1 MKEHSLIMSSP
12 LIPALLDGR
21 KTQTRRVVAW
31 SNSLVDNTISKWWR
45 EHWTGFNFRQ
55 ARVHFRY
62 PKPLGY
68 HLHVPYSPYR
78 KTIYFPVYPRIQ
90 PGDLIWVK
98 ETHFQTIDN
107 EGHDKPDISYHEE
120 ENNLYP
126 GHWRKVS
133 ARFMPRRA
141 ARIILRVV
149 GVRAKRLQDISDEDV
164 EAEGAYGPVGAHEWD
179 CRLLGC
185 HFNPDSACDCG
196 SHFPQEVF
204 ARLWD
209 NLNAKRGHPWAANDW
224 VWVYD
229 LKQEDV

>member
-1 MKEHSLIMSSP
+1 MSSP

-31 SNSLVDNTISKWWR
+31 SNSLVDDTISKWWR
-45 EHWTGFNFRQ
+45 EHWAGFNFRQ

-62 PKPLGY
+62 PEPLGY

-90 PGDLIWVK
+90 PGDLIWIK
-98 ETHFQTIDN
+98 ETWGIPVGMTEYQPIYKADYDSKKIPLADG
-107 EGHDKPDISYHEE
+107 EK
-120 ENNLYP
+120 
-126 GHWRKVS
+126 WRS
-133 ARFMPRRA
+133 PLFMPRRA
-141 ARIILRVV
+141 ARIIRRVV
-149 GVRAKRLQDISDEDV
+149 GVRAERLQNISDEDV

-204 ARLWD
+204 ARFWD
-209 NLNAKRGHPWAANDW
+209 TFNGKKHPWTSNPW
-224 VWVYD
+224 TWIYD